1 MAIEMNSPKTQ
12 EIPFPQEPLW
22 QETIALLTQVN
33 SAEILTNAKSVENL
47 LHFNSIESRSRYSRA
62 IATRCKRLEYQ
73 KLQDVLD
80 LVKSG
85 MSAETLEQVWR
96 VLFCQVEILF
106 AQTYLDLVWPRDP
119 GSSLRRDEVRSYIET
134 TFPQQSKML
143 YKRLM
148 NCFKQAGYLLPEG
161 KQDLVVVGFANLEE
175 SLLIVTHL
183 LMARAPRTIKISEI
197 EADPYWKFLGYRKFD
212 HVRVAFRNAE
222 AKGMLMRYAVV
233 DHLEQITTRYTWPEL
248 LVKLRGP
255 S

>member
-1 MAIEMNSPKTQ
+1 MNSQNTQ

-22 QETIALLTQVN
+22 QETIALLTQVK

-47 LHFNSIESRSRYSRA
+47 LHFNSIESRSRYGQA
-62 IATRCKRLEYQ
+62 IATRFKHLEDQ
-73 KLQDVLD
+73 KLKDLLD
-80 LVKSG
+80 LLKSG

-96 VLFCQVEILF
+96 VLFCQIEILF

-134 TFPQQSKML
+134 TFSQQSKKL
-143 YKRLM
+143 YTRLI
-148 NCFKQAGYLLPEG
+148 NCFKQVGYLLPEG
-161 KQDLVVVGFANLEE
+161 KQDLIVVGFANLEE
-175 SLLIVTHL
+175 SLIITTHL

-197 EADPYWKFLGYRKFD
+197 EANPYWKFLGYRKFD

-222 AKGMLMRYAVV
+222 AKGILMRYAVV
-233 DHLEQITTRYTWPEL
+233 DHLEQITTRYTWAEL
-248 LVKLRGP
+248 LAKLKGQ